1 MSSMIGPAH
10 NTLMGT
16 VLDPFRLF
24 SAPNAP
30 TAPVT
35 PPPAPTVDNSQGALD
50 VAAQQ
55 QAQALQR
62 GRSATILTAG
72 SGLPNAG
79 TTSSSLLGS

>member
-1 MSSMIGPAH
+1 MSSMVGPSH
-10 NTLMGT
+10 NTLLGN

-24 SAPNAP
+24 SAQNAP
-30 TAPVT
+30 TAPVI

-62 GRSATILTAG
+62 GRSATILTSGAG
-72 SGLPNAG
+72 LSNAG

>member
-1 MSSMIGPAH
+1 MSSMVGPSH
-10 NTLMGT
+10 NTLLGNI
-16 VLDPFRLF
+16 LDPGRLF

-30 TAPVT
+30 TAPVI